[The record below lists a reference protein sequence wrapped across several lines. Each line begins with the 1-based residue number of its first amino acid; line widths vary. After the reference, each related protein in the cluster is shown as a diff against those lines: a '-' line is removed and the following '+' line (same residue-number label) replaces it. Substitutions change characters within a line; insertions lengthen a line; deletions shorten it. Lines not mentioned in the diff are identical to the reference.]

1 MITDRLRKD
10 EWIQVDYGKN
20 MTMTGVATQG
30 RGNHQWK
37 QWVTEYTVSYKAD
50 GSNTFVTV
58 KDGCEKAMVILLLL
72 Y

>member
-1 MITDRLRKD
+1 
-10 EWIQVDYGKN
+10 

-30 RGNHQWK
+30 RGNDQWK